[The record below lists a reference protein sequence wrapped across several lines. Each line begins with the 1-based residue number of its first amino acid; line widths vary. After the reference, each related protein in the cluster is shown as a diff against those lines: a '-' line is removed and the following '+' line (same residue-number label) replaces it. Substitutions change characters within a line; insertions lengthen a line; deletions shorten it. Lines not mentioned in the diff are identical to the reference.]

1 MLEQI
6 NEILTNNDSENS
18 NFTRRSIFKIFINWL
33 SNINKDFIPFETK
46 IKKFK
51 WINGTRTAFS
61 KNELSFILEEVKN
74 YNNLK
79 FETIFLIFLSNGI
92 RVSEWKNID
101 WNELKRNN
109 WNININV
116 AKKGNTR
123 IFNIPNHGIFENLR
137 NNILKLNLDLKPKTI
152 KNLFY
157 KFSYFVKKRNPNFKH
172 TISTHILRYNFA
184 TQA

>member
-1 MLEQI
+1 M
-6 NEILTNNDSENS
+6 
-18 NFTRRSIFKIFINWL
+18 

-79 FETIFLIFLSNGI
+79 FENIFLIFLSNGI
-92 RVSEWKNID
+92 RVSKWKNID

-109 WNININV
+109 WNININL
-116 AKKGNTR
+116 AKKV
-123 IFNIPNHGIFENLR
+123 
-137 NNILKLNLDLKPKTI
+137 ILEYLTFLIMEYLKI
-152 KNLFY
+152 
-157 KFSYFVKKRNPNFKH
+157 
-172 TISTHILRYNFA
+172 
-184 TQA
+184 